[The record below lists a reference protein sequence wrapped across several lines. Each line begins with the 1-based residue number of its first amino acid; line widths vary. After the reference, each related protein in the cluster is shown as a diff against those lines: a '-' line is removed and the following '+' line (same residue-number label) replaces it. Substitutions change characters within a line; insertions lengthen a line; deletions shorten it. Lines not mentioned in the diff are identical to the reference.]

1 MFHMSAKTLTDKQ
14 KAFVDYFSQ
23 TGNATQS
30 AIRAGYSKATAEQQA
45 YELKRKLANE
55 IDDATRAA
63 LGSAVPMA
71 VEKLQSLITD
81 EKVSA
86 AVKLGAINSILDRTG
101 YQTVH
106 KVEDV
111 TKHRSDEELQ
121 AELEH
126 LMQESGISFG
136 GAGQVEEDLKH

>member
-1 MFHMSAKTLTDKQ
+1 MYMSAKTLTDKQ

-30 AIRAGYSKATAEQQA
+30 AIKAGYSKATAEQQG
-45 YELKRKLANE
+45 YELKRKLVDE
-55 IDDATRAA
+55 IDEATRQA
-63 LGSAVPMA
+63 LGSSVPMA

-81 EKVSA
+81 DKVSP

-106 KVEDV
+106 KVQDV
-111 TKHRSDEELQ
+111 TQQRSDEELQ
-121 AELEH
+121 AELDH
-126 LMQESGISFG
+126 LLSSI
-136 GAGQVEEDLKH
+136 GAGSGTKETEH